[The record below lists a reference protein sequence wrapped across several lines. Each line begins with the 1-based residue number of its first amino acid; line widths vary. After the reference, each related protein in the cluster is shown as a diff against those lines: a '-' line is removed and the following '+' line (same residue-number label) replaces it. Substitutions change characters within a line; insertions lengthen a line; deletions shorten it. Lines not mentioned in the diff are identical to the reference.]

1 MNMLRVLLLAA
12 LFLPLSACKA
22 EPQAI
27 PAPTQEVGVSPAGM
41 ERVPLVIRSGTT
53 DHHFVV
59 EVAATFAQQEHGLM
73 FRERVG
79 PDEGMIFPFRTP
91 RPATFWMKN
100 TVVPLDMLFIR
111 ADGSIARIAANTTPY
126 SLDPVGVGEPVLAV
140 LEIAGGRAAQLG
152 ITEADKVIWEGRPG
166 P

>member
-1 MNMLRVLLLAA
+1 
-12 LFLPLSACKA
+12 
-22 EPQAI
+22 
-27 PAPTQEVGVSPAGM
+27 
-41 ERVPLVIRSGTT
+41 
-53 DHHFVV
+53 
-59 EVAATFAQQEHGLM
+59 M